1 LTVPKKKSPKHKKES
16 RALAGT
22 QGVEARRDLVKLY
35 LRQHLTLYEIAVK
48 LDVKTSTVE
57 QDITAIDKASLGVH
71 KADMI
76 GRKQRELAE
85 LDEMEADCI
94 KAVRGMS
101 DKIEQYLVD
110 PEKSF
115 GKMSGNQISALLNF
129 TAKGAAEWHDRRL
142 QIKDKRAKWLWFER
156 PETETAGVINQDNR
170 SVVMINING
179 KEEDFVKWVDQ
190 NVNSNQRELSSGS

>member
-1 LTVPKKKSPKHKKES
+1 VVPKKKSPKHKKES

-35 LRQHLTLYEIAVK
+35 LRQHLTPHEIAVK
-48 LDVKTSTVE
+48 LDVKTSTIG

-71 KADMI
+71 KADLI

-94 KAVRGMS
+94 KAVKGMA
-101 DKIEQYLVD
+101 DHIEQYLTD

-129 TAKGAAEWHDRRL
+129 TAKGATEWHDRRL

-179 KEEDFVKWVDQ
+179 KEEDFVRWVDQ
-190 NVNSNQRELSSGS
+190 NVNNQKELGSGN

>member
-1 LTVPKKKSPKHKKES
+1 MTVPKKKSPKHKKEV

-22 QGVEARRDLVKLY
+22 QGVESRRDLVKLY
-35 LRQHLTLYEIAVK
+35 LRQHLTPHEIACK
-48 LDVKTSTVE
+48 LDVKDTTIA

-71 KADMI
+71 KADLI
-76 GRKQRELAE
+76 GRKQRELVE
-85 LDEMEADCI
+85 LDEMEAQCI
-94 KAVRGMS
+94 NAVKKMS
-101 DKIEQYLVD
+101 DHIEQYLVD

-142 QIKDKRAKWLWFER
+142 QIKRDRAKWLGFEKQD
-156 PETETAGVINQDNR
+156 TEAAGVINQDNR

-179 KEEDFVKWVDQ
+179 KEEDFVRWVDQ
-190 NVNSNQRELSSGS
+190 NVNRGELTDGR